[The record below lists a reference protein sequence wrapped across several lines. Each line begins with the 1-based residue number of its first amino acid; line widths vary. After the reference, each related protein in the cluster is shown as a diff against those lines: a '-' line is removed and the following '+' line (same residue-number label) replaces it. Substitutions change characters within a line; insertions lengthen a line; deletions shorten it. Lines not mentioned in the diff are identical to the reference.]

1 MIGQGPAR
9 MLAPADVRLVLGH
22 VERGSVCSRNKA
34 VVMLSIYAGL
44 RACEVSGLTW
54 PMALQADGEIDCQLR
69 ISDRIAKNSSGRRIP
84 MHPKLALALRRLH
97 RQSGHPREGPVIVSA
112 RGGAMTAKAIVNWF
126 AAVYRAV
133 GLDGCSSHSG
143 RRTFITRSARMLV
156 QVGGSLRD
164 VQELAGH
171 RALTTTER
179 YIEGDRDAQ
188 RRLIALL

>member
-1 MIGQGPAR
+1 MIGQRPAR
-9 MLAPADVRLVLGH
+9 VLAQADVRLVLGH
-22 VERGSVCSRNKA
+22 VEGGGGCSRNKA
-34 VVMLSIYAGL
+34 MVMLSVYAGL

-54 PMALQADGEIDCQLR
+54 PMALQPDGEIDCQLR
-69 ISDRIAKNSSGRRIP
+69 IADRIAKNGGGRRIP
-84 MHPKLALALRRLH
+84 MHPKLARVLMRLH
-97 RQSGHPREGPVIVSA
+97 RQSGQPREGPIIVSA
-112 RGGAMTAKAIVNWF
+112 RGGAMTAKAIVN
-126 AAVYRAV
+126 V

-143 RRTFITRSARMLV
+143 RRTFITRSARMLA